1 MSEPKI
7 TLTDLSVNDMNVLLA
22 GLGKLPLDAA
32 YPVFM
37 KVKAQA
43 EAQINAQKN
52 PTTAAG
58 VPSAA

>member
-1 MSEPKI
+1 MNDTKI

-43 EAQINAQKN
+43 ESQLPA
-52 PTTAAG
+52 PEPVSAG
-58 VPSAA
+58 LSD